1 MFRAIKDTNTG
12 FVYDWI
18 KTLADGTELS
28 VNIPSSMWKREQD
41 WTNEE
46 IEGLFSVP
54 VQDEITDSVTIHF
67 EEAELE
73 EKAEESFL

>member
-12 FVYDWI
+12 FVYDWV
-18 KTLADGTELS
+18 KTLGDGTELS

-46 IEGLFSVP
+46 IEALFSVP

-67 EEAELE
+67 EKAEPE